1 MLLLLLLTPP
11 LFSLVLSS
19 SATLLKPTRLAPL
32 LRGMALML
40 GGLTIAI
47 ASTLNIGLAIFLSLL
62 ALPLSLPLFTSRTLS
77 VAHQAAYLLVNPVV
91 LWLLWELVDRKGA
104 NEFLGEVLLEAVLG
118 ESWLL
123 KVLGGV
129 VVPVLLLGATAGL
142 L

>member
-62 ALPLSLPLFTSRTLS
+62 ALPLSLPLFTSRTLT
-77 VAHQAAYLLVNPVV
+77 VAYQAAYLLVNPVV

-123 KVLGGV
+123 KVLGVV

>member
-62 ALPLSLPLFTSRTLS
+62 ALPLSLPLFTSRTLT
-77 VAHQAAYLLVNPVV
+77 VAYQAAYLLVNPVV